1 MKWHKTTLEVRS
13 RGKGMIAITD
23 AVQQQIR
30 TWQVQEGLCVL
41 FLQHTSASLVI
52 NENYDPT
59 AQMDMEQFMERIAPE
74 GEPWMEHTLEGSDD
88 STSHLRSMLTPIS
101 LTIPIENGRLCLGT
115 WQGLYLFEHRTRPH
129 TRRIL
134 MRAMAVDEGEM
145 I

>member
-1 MKWHKTTLEVRS
+1 
-13 RGKGMIAITD
+13 
-23 AVQQQIR
+23 
-30 TWQVQEGLCVL
+30 
-41 FLQHTSASLVI
+41 
-52 NENYDPT
+52 
-59 AQMDMEQFMERIAPE
+59 MERIAPE